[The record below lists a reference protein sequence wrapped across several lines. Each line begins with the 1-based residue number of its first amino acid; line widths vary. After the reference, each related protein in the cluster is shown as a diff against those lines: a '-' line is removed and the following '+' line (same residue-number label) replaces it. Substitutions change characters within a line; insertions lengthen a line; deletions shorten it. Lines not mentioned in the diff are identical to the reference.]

1 LAGVARHRHWPA
13 GRGRAPQPF
22 QQSEHSLM
30 AHHEKP
36 ATASARTVV
45 VDLVVAGL
53 TFSLGALVA
62 YDSSRLGASWAA
74 DGPQAGYFPFYIGA
88 IICISSVVVFVQGL
102 LRLRTHRQ
110 VFVTNEQ
117 LTQVMVILLPSAA
130 YVLGI
135 QLIGIYVSS
144 AIFIGLFMRIA
155 GKYSWPRSL
164 AVALGVSIT
173 SFLMFEIW
181 FKIPLPKGPLEKLLG
196 F

>member
-1 LAGVARHRHWPA
+1 
-13 GRGRAPQPF
+13 
-22 QQSEHSLM
+22 M

-36 ATASARTVV
+36 AAAGARTVV

-53 TFSLGALVA
+53 IFALGAVVA

-88 IICISSVVVFVQGL
+88 IICISSIVVFVQGL

-110 VFVTNEQ
+110 VFVTHEQ
-117 LTQVMVILLPSAA
+117 LKQVMVILLPSAA

-135 QLIGIYVSS
+135 QWIGIYVSS
-144 AIFIGLFMRIA
+144 AVFIGLFMRVA
-155 GKYSWPRSL
+155 GKYSWLRS
-164 AVALGVSIT
+164 VVVGLGVAISA
-173 SFLMFEIW
+173 FAMFEIW
-181 FKIPLPKGPLEKLLG
+181 FKIPLPKGPLERLIG